1 MKVYV
6 VTSGCYSDYGID
18 KVFTDRA
25 KAEEFCEWHTGWNG
39 DSSRIEEYETEDD
52 LVVDKYYKIEIEYLW
67 YDNGAF
73 EPSFVFTKCTYKG
86 DRFTWYEE
94 GKDRYGYFY
103 ELTLYRYVSAENL
116 DEEFYTNKYKKAV
129 YDFAAIIK
137 AQKAEGAT
145 EKDILELL
153 EGMSDDE

>member
-52 LVVDKYYKIEIEYLW
+52 LAVDKYYKIKINYEW
-67 YDNGAF
+67 YNDCG
-73 EPSFVFTKCTYKG
+73 ELDPSFGFTKCTYKEPKQ
-86 DRFTWYEE
+86 TWYYE
-94 GKDRYGYFY
+94 GKDYF
-103 ELTLYRYVSAENL
+103 ELTLYRSVSAQNW
-116 DEEFYTNKYKKAV
+116 DQEFYTNKYTKV
-129 YDFAAIIK
+129 IYDLAAIAK
-137 AQKAEGAT
+137 QKRAEGAT
-145 EKDILELL
+145 EWDIQKLF
-153 EGMSDDE
+153 EGMDDNE